1 MVYSQSKNIYDD
13 KKENKKILKGGVKAY
28 SMYSQ
33 LFSYFLNFFFSP
45 FSFHAHDPDR
55 PSESNSRE

>member
-1 MVYSQSKNIYDD
+1 MTTKR
-13 KKENKKILKGGVKAY
+13 KTKKILKGGVKAY

-33 LFSYFLNFFFSP
+33 LFSYFLNFFFSL